1 MVATTCPFPIS
12 GISPSESGEFCF
24 RFRVLLFYATHYYA
38 IGQGLTADGI
48 RTAAGNDYWLA
59 STLKKILTNEKYI
72 GDALL
77 QKTITTDFL
86 NKKRVANKG
95 IVPQYYVENSH
106 EAIIPRDLF
115 LQVQEEM
122 VRRARLETG
131 TGKRRV
137 YSGKYALSH
146 LVYCAHCGD
155 IFRRTHWQIRGERIP
170 VWRCISRIEKRK
182 ADVDCPARTIYEKD
196 MHAAVVTAFNQLI
209 AQKDEFLPGMKL
221 AMERAMQ
228 TSNSPRVT
236 EIDER
241 LEALQKE
248 LLKKANAKQ
257 GFEELADE
265 IDSLREEKQDLL
277 VEEANRAG
285 LKQRLD
291 ELEAFLAEQTTEVTD
306 YDEGLARQL
315 IEKITVYD
323 DHLAFEFKSGL
334 ETEVQM

>member
-1 MVATTCPFPIS
+1 M
-12 GISPSESGEFCF
+12 
-24 RFRVLLFYATHYYA
+24 
-38 IGQGLTADGI
+38 
-48 RTAAGNDYWLA
+48 
-59 STLKKILTNEKYI
+59 
-72 GDALL
+72 
-77 QKTITTDFL
+77 
-86 NKKRVANKG
+86 
-95 IVPQYYVENSH
+95 PQYYVENSH
-106 EAIIPRDLF
+106 ETIIPRDLY

-122 VRRARLETG
+122 VRRARLETSA
-131 TGKRRV
+131 GKRRV

-155 IFRRTHWQIRGERIP
+155 IYRRTQWWIRGEKIP

-182 ADVDCPARTIYEKD
+182 ANVDCPSRTIYEKD

-221 AMERAMQ
+221 AMERAML
-228 TSNSPRVT
+228 TSNSPRVK

-285 LKQRLD
+285 MKQRLD
-291 ELEAFLAEQTTEVTD
+291 ELEAFLTEQTTEVTE
-306 YDEGLARQL
+306 YDEGLVRQL

>member
-1 MVATTCPFPIS
+1 MMGA
-12 GISPSESGEFCF
+12 CF
-24 RFRVLLFYATHYYA
+24 LSL
-38 IGQGLTADGI
+38 
-48 RTAAGNDYWLA
+48 
-59 STLKKILTNEKYI
+59 
-72 GDALL
+72 
-77 QKTITTDFL
+77 
-86 NKKRVANKG
+86 
-95 IVPQYYVENSH
+95 YYVENSH

-137 YSGKYALSH
+137 YSGKDALSH
-146 LVYCAHCGD
+146 LVYCAHCRD
-155 IFRRTHWQIRGERIP
+155 IYRRTWWWIRGEKIP

-182 ADVDCPARTIYEKD
+182 ANVDCPSRTIYEKD
-196 MHAAVVTAFNQLI
+196 MLAAVVTAFNQLI
-209 AQKDEFLPGMKL
+209 AQKDDFLPGMKL
-221 AMERAMQ
+221 AMERAML
-228 TSNSPRVT
+228 TSNSPRVM
-236 EIDER
+236 EIDAR
-241 LEALQKE
+241 LETLPKE

-265 IDSLREEKQDLL
+265 IDALREEKQNLL

-285 LKQRLD
+285 MKQRMD
-291 ELEAFLAEQTTEVTD
+291 ELEAFLAEQTTEVTE
-306 YDEGLARQL
+306 YDEGLVRQL